1 MQQRRKSE
9 EMLQSRKLERFQEW
23 EGFPML
29 LLALWCK
36 DMGKDRRETPLEWR
50 AAPSWQPTR
59 KECPQFYNH
68 KKPSSANTWWA
79 WKRILPRASSWEPGQ
94 LTCWFQPFETW
105 SWETRKSNLYF
116 WPRELWNNTFLS
128 FSGATVVVIWY
139 SRNRKLIHN
148 AKNQAFVCL
157 LLGSR
162 GENPGVS
169 QLGF

>member
-29 LLALWCK
+29 LLALRCR
-36 DMGKDRRETPLEWR
+36 GHGQGRERDHSSEETT
-50 AAPSWQPTR
+50 PSWQPTR
-59 KECPQFYNH
+59 KEGPQFYNH

-79 WKRILPRASSWEPGQ
+79 WKRILHRASSWEPGQ
-94 LTCWFQPFETW
+94 LTSWFQPFETW
-105 SWETRKSNLYF
+105 SRETSQGNLYF
-116 WPRELWNNTFLS
+116 WPRELWNNTF
-128 FSGATVVVIWY
+128 FVISGATVVVIWY
-139 SRNRKLIHN
+139 SRNRKLIHD

-157 LLGSR
+157 LFGSR